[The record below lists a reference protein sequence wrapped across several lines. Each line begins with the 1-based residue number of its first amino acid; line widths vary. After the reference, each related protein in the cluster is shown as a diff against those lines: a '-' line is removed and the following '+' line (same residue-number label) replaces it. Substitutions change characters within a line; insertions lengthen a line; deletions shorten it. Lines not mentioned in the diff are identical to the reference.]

1 MNLLPLTIEAL
12 VAVLLLLTILY
23 CVRLNA
29 QLKRLKA
36 DESMMK
42 ATIAE
47 LVVATE
53 SAERAITGLKMT
65 VREAEQILGDRLGA
79 AERFSSEIASQLE
92 AGRDV
97 LDRVIQIAGARSAP
111 PQPPARS
118 EAPAAPD
125 PNAIAAA
132 AQAFAERAR
141 TRARDM
147 AA

>member
-29 QLKRLKA
+29 QLQRLKA

-47 LVVATE
+47 LLAATE
-53 SAERAITGLKMT
+53 SAERAIAGLKMT
-65 VREAEQILGDRLGA
+65 VRETEQLLADRLVA
-79 AERFSSEIASQLE
+79 AERFSAAIGEQLE
-92 AGRDV
+92 EGVDL
-97 LDRVIQIAGARSAP
+97 LDRVTRIAGVRRP
-111 PQPPARS
+111 EPKIQKIQER
-118 EAPAAPD
+118 EAPD
-125 PNAIAAA
+125 PTAIAAA
-132 AQAFAERAR
+132 AQAFAER
-141 TRARDM
+141 TRARGRNR